1 MKWDGERGRITSSDS
16 CFGARPK
23 VPMES
28 HEGGGET
35 DEVRFFGK

>member
-1 MKWDGERGRITSSDS
+1 MKWDGERGLIASGDS

-35 DEVRFFGK
+35 DEVGFFGK